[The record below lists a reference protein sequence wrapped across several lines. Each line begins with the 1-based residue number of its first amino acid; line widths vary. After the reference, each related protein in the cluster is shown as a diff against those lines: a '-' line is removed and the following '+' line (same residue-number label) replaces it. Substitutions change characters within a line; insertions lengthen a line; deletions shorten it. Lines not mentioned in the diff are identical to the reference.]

1 MLKYEEIKHLHIELS
16 SNCNSACPTCP
27 RNIDGGITH
36 PYLNPGSITL
46 TDFKTICQKN
56 FLKQILSINFCG
68 NYGDPFMCRDVLEIL
83 DYIYECNNI
92 EVVFHTNGGIRN
104 ETFWKR
110 LGKISS
116 MQSLRVIFSIDGL
129 EDTNHLYRIGV
140 DWNRLMKNC
149 KTFISNGG
157 DAWWDMLVFKHNE
170 HQIKSAK
177 QLAKKLGFNRFI
189 EGQPH
194 GFKYNDKIRVV
205 DKNGK
210 FQRFINRATEHNV
223 FENQSINFKN
233 INFDLDRKTIID
245 AHSDLKLTIENLAHP
260 NYQWLRDKLAKND
273 NEIIKTCM
281 ARDNKEIYIDST
293 GGVHPCCYL
302 GHINQDAI
310 SIPELMIHKLW
321 IIEKIGMDKI
331 NAILTP
337 LKKIIDSE
345 YFKLIEESW
354 SKTFDSGRNP
364 MCALKCGVQVPN
376 AKIRSNKSDK
386 YHRLMK

>member
-36 PYLNPGSITL
+36 PYLDPGSL
-46 TDFKTICQKN
+46 SLKDFKTICQKD
-56 FLKQILSINFCG
+56 FLKQIQSINFCG
-68 NYGDPFMCRDVLEIL
+68 NYGDPFMCKDVLEIL
-83 DYIYECNNI
+83 DYIYECNDT

-104 ETFWKR
+104 ETFWKK

-116 MQSLRVIFSIDGL
+116 MKNLRVIFSIDGL
-129 EDTNHLYRIGV
+129 EDTNHFYRIGV

-149 KTFISNGG
+149 KTYITNGG

-177 QLAKKLGFNRFI
+177 QLAKKLGFNRFV
-189 EGQPH
+189 EGAPH

-205 DKNGK
+205 DKKGK
-210 FQRFINRATEHNV
+210 FQRFIDRAAKHTV
-223 FENQSINFKN
+223 VENGLTDFKT
-233 INFDLDRKTIID
+233 INFDLDYKIIKD
-245 AHSDLKLTIENLAHP
+245 THARLESTVLNLSHP
-260 NYQWLRDKLAKND
+260 NYQWLREKLAKD
-273 NEIIKTCM
+273 DSTVIKTCM
-281 ARDNKEIYIDST
+281 ARDNKEIYIDSN

-310 SIPELMIHKLW
+310 SIPELMIHKKW
-321 IIEKIGMDKI
+321 IKEKIGMDKI

-337 LKKIIDSE
+337 LKKIINSE

-354 SKTFDSGRNP
+354 SKTFATGRNP
-364 MCALKCGVQVPN
+364 MCVMKCGIQIPN
-376 AKIRSNKSDK
+376 KTIRSNLSDR
-386 YHRLMK
+386 YHRL